1 MYNII
6 VDTVQIANLFGFIAA
21 GIGIVMFVPQ
31 AVQVWKTKNTKSIS
45 LATFALLS
53 VSSLFWLVYAVLM
66 SAKPVLLVNAVV
78 LILSLYITAMKL
90 KYK

>member
-1 MYNII
+1 M
-6 VDTVQIANLFGFIAA
+6 DAVQIANLFGFIAA

-45 LATFALLS
+45 LATFILLS
-53 VSSLFWLVYAVLM
+53 TSSVFWLIYGILLI
-66 SAKPVLLVNAVV
+66 AKPVLLVNAVV
-78 LILSLYITAMKL
+78 LILSLYIAAMKL

>member
-1 MYNII
+1 MYNITM
-6 VDTVQIANLFGFIAA
+6 DAVQIANLFGFIAA

-45 LATFALLS
+45 LATFILLS
-53 VSSLFWLVYAVLM
+53 TSSVFWLIYGILLI
-66 SAKPVLLVNAVV
+66 AKPVLLVNAVV
-78 LILSLYITAMKL
+78 LILSLYIAAMKL

>member
-1 MYNII
+1 